1 MSQATVT
8 RGIGGWSASDAEH
21 LGDSATSGT
30 EVQAG
35 RILVLLALG
44 GEASLVERVLT
55 QVGLNFHRCADADE
69 LIAELHQGAAAVL
82 LTQEVLDQ
90 SAMSGL
96 VEELARQPSWS
107 DVPFLFL
114 SAGGTESIQASQRM
128 LAMLEPLGHVIVLE
142 RPLRII
148 TLLSAL
154 QSALQSRRRQYE
166 VRDLLARLHDEVRH
180 RDEFLMLLAHEV
192 RNPLGAIRNSLQVL
206 EQVGSQAN
214 LAVEQRSVIGRQTG
228 ILSSLIDDVLEV
240 FQVTSG
246 RVAMQ
251 KQAVDLVE
259 LTGRCLHG
267 LQASVAQRHA
277 LALTVAC
284 GPLVVH
290 GDPLRLC
297 QLLGQLVMNAVK
309 NSPPNGHISVILE
322 RSGAEAILRVKDG
335 GRGLRPD
342 QLPHVFDLFPP
353 PDRFP
358 EQWQG
363 GLSIALPIV
372 RSLVGLHG
380 GQVRA
385 SSPGPGKGTE
395 LEVRL
400 PLRPNDMPAP
410 TTPALTAPRS
420 GPPRRIL
427 IIEDNPD
434 GLETLRLLL
443 QLWHHKVEVAVDGK
457 EGVAKALASR
467 PDVALIDIGLPEID
481 GYQVA
486 GQLRQVLGQSI
497 RLIAMTGY
505 GQFHDSHRAREAGFD
520 HHLIKPVDP
529 EELQQLLA
537 ESDRVTR

>member
-1 MSQATVT
+1 MSQATAA
-8 RGIGGWSASDAEH
+8 RSISGWKASSDRVEDQ
-21 LGDSATSGT
+21 DSIGT
-30 EVQAG
+30 EVQPG
-35 RILVLLALG
+35 RILLLLSPS
-44 GEASLVERVLT
+44 GEASLVERVLH
-55 QVGLNFHRCADADE
+55 QAGLDFHLCADASE
-69 LIAELHQGAAAVL
+69 LLKELQEGAAAVL
-82 LTQEVLDQ
+82 LTQEMLDQ
-90 SAMSGL
+90 SAMRGL
-96 VEELARQPSWS
+96 VGVLGRQSSWS

-114 SAGGTESIQASQRM
+114 SSGGTESIQASQRM

-166 VRDLLARLHDEVRH
+166 VRDLLGRLHDEVRH

-206 EQVGSQAN
+206 DQVGSQAN
-214 LAVEQRSVIGRQTG
+214 LAIEQRSVIGRQTG

-246 RVAMQ
+246 RVALQ
-251 KQAVDLVE
+251 KQAVDLTE
-259 LTGRCLHG
+259 LVGRCLHG
-267 LQASVAQRHA
+267 LQATVAQRHS
-277 LALTVAC
+277 LILTVAS

-290 GDPLRLC
+290 GDPVRLC
-297 QLLGQLVMNAVK
+297 QAFGQMVMNAVK
-309 NSPPNGHISVILE
+309 NSPPGSRIAVALE
-322 RSGAEAILRVKDG
+322 AGDGEAVLRVKDSG
-335 GRGLRPD
+335 LGLRPD

-372 RSLVGLHG
+372 RSIVGMHG
-380 GQVRA
+380 GQVQAR
-385 SSPGPGKGTE
+385 SPGPGKGSE

-400 PLRPNDMPAP
+400 PLRPGVVPAEPVAPVPAP
-410 TTPALTAPRS
+410 AS

-434 GLETLRLLL
+434 GRETLRLLL

-457 EGVAKALASR
+457 EGVAKALAGH
-467 PDVALIDIGLPEID
+467 PDVALVDIGLPEMD

-486 GQLRQVLGQSI
+486 SQLRQALGKTI

-505 GQFHDSHRAREAGFD
+505 GQFHDSRRAREAGFD
-520 HHLIKPVDP
+520 HHFIKPVDP
-529 EELQQLLA
+529 DELQQLLA
-537 ESDRVTR
+537 ESEKVTR